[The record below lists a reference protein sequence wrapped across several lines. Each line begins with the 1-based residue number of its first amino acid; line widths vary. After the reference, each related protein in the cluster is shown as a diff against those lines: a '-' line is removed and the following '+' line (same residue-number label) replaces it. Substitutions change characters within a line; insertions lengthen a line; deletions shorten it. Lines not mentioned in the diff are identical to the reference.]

1 MENDKSVEEV
11 YLEVDDDDNVVT
23 TEVAKTSPLL
33 KMLGFG
39 NITKDGNI
47 TKEIAFL
54 RREVSELMLANK
66 ILQERNAYLVKKNSI
81 LLEYCFENNL

>member
-33 KMLGFG
+33 KLLGFG
-39 NITKDGNI
+39 NIPKDGNI

-54 RREVSELMLANK
+54 RREVSELRLANK

-81 LLEYCFENNL
+81 LLEYCFDNHL

>member
-11 YLEVDDDDNVVT
+11 YLEVDDADNVVT
-23 TEVAKTSPLL
+23 TEVSKTSPLL

-39 NITKDGNI
+39 NITKNGNI

-54 RREVSELMLANK
+54 RREVSELRLANK

>member
-54 RREVSELMLANK
+54 RREVSELRLANK

>member
-1 MENDKSVEEV
+1 MENDKSMEEV
-11 YLEVDDDDNVVT
+11 FEVDDDDNVVT

-33 KMLGFG
+33 KLLGFG
-39 NITKDGNI
+39 NIPKDGNI

-54 RREVSELMLANK
+54 RREVSELRLANK

-81 LLEYCFENNL
+81 LLEYCFDNHL

>member
-11 YLEVDDDDNVVT
+11 YLEVDDDDNAVT
-23 TEVAKTSPLL
+23 MEVTKTSPLL

-54 RREVSELMLANK
+54 RREVSELRLANK

>member
-54 RREVSELMLANK
+54 RREVSELRFANK

>member
-23 TEVAKTSPLL
+23 TEVSKTSPLL

-54 RREVSELMLANK
+54 RREVSELRLAKK

-81 LLEYCFENNL
+81 LLEYCFDNNL

>member
-1 MENDKSVEEV
+1 MENDKSMEEV
-11 YLEVDDDDNVVT
+11 FEVDDDDNVVT

-33 KMLGFG
+33 KLLGFG
-39 NITKDGNI
+39 NIPKDGNI

-54 RREVSELMLANK
+54 RREVSELRLANK

>member
-33 KMLGFG
+33 KLLGFG
-39 NITKDGNI
+39 NIPKDGNI

-54 RREVSELMLANK
+54 R
-66 ILQERNAYLVKKNSI
+66 
-81 LLEYCFENNL
+81 